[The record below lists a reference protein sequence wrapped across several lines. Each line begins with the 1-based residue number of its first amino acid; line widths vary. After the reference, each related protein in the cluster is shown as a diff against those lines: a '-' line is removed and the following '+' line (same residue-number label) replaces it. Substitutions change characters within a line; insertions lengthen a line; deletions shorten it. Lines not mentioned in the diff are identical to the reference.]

1 MKKIISLILTV
12 CMLFTMVYA
21 VSVTVAAE
29 TTASTTVEDIAV
41 DLSKLYRIGTGIST
55 NMENLTDGDVEIT
68 VSNYTQQMFGSD
80 GKIPSSVLWMG
91 GAIFAVKDDS
101 DNYIILQTGYEYV
114 INIMYDVTA
123 VGTTDTYYQP
133 QIGLARNN
141 HSGNPDQDNGT
152 VIYTAQKR
160 SSIGSYSITYRTTP
174 NGTQPLRL
182 AFGGHGTFNIKS
194 MSIKKVTKTASS
206 AVNMDLTNVD
216 PIVVTNPSYS
226 NLTPATEETPFS
238 IDVNAT
244 YAYNGTLFDG
254 TNTWLNTWTVM
265 YLKTLIPLKLDAE
278 NCLVATQAKNYT
290 IKVEYKVTAT
300 SATATKDYPEIG
312 IVYNNGSSTTA
323 DNGSKVIAAQRIN
336 PTDVGVKKT
345 LTTTVNGISNNN
357 RPLRLALTGKGTFE
371 ISSITITETTNA
383 IAITFVDDGV
393 STFDCIVSGEA
404 LPTPEKTG
412 YSFEGWYSNADF
424 TGAKVEKASANDSTL
439 YAKWVAECTHANKT
453 TTNTATYF
461 KAGVETVVCDDCG
474 ETIST
479 NELPCITTAPVTF
492 NKVVLNPETNQLKV
506 EWEYSDALAI
516 DLSNATTKELVVKF
530 VFGDKEY
537 SVKLDDVDDLGQV
550 LYIEG
555 INAARF
561 AQSFSISLE
570 FVVDTYDTTSLN
582 AAAKLAAV
590 KVSDTIDAS
599 NEKADEYANL
609 IEQIGKVEEAVVD
622 GVGVNSDDFT
632 ADYSKI
638 DIANGTAEIK
648 FIATQDL
655 IDTLKAKAQYNDG
668 RKVTLVITIGEE
680 SHDVTLKELKSKITV
695 KISGLSFDQM
705 YGSISAKLV
714 INYADDAA
722 TDVDTKEV
730 TFNFTDA
737 VNASEL
743 AAAQALKALL
753 G

>member
-1 MKKIISLILTV
+1 MKKIISLVLTV

-21 VSVTVAAE
+21 ACVTASAA

-41 DLSKLYRIGTGIST
+41 DLSKLYRIGTDIT
-55 NMENLTDGDVEIT
+55 ANMENLTDGGVNIT
-68 VSNYTQQMFGSD
+68 VSNYTQQIFGSD
-80 GKIPSSVLWMG
+80 GKIPSSALWMG

-194 MSIKKVTKTASS
+194 MSIKKVIKTASS
-206 AVNMDLTNVD
+206 AVNMDLTNVE
-216 PIVVTNPSYS
+216 PITVTNPSYS

-290 IKVEYKVTAT
+290 IKVEYKVNAT

-439 YAKWVAECTHANKT
+439 YAKWVAVCTHENKKDEIIEA
-453 TTNTATYF
+453 ATYF
-461 KAGVETVVCDDCG
+461 TTGLKNIVCDDC
-474 ETIST
+474 
-479 NELPCITTAPVTF
+479 NEPLEQGVVIPCDTANPVKFGTP
-492 NKVVLNPETNQLKV
+492 VLNPETNELTVNWK
-506 EWEYSDALAI
+506 YSDALATDI
-516 DLSNATTKELVVKF
+516 AKATNKAVKVILVF
-530 VFGDKEY
+530 DEKEY
-537 SVKLDDVDDLGQV
+537 DITLNTVGSLEETLTLQGVNAERFNAEFSVKLEFTVD
-550 LYIEG
+550 
-555 INAARF
+555 
-561 AQSFSISLE
+561 S
-570 FVVDTYDTTSLN
+570 YDTATLN
-582 AAAKLAAV
+582 AVAKSAAV
-590 KVSDTIDAS
+590 KVSDTLDS
-599 NEKADEYANL
+599 TNEKAEAYNKL
-609 IEQIGKVEEAVVD
+609 IEEIGKVENAVVA
-622 GVGVNSDDFT
+622 GEGTGNDDFT
-632 ADYSKI
+632 AGASKV
-638 DIANGTAEIK
+638 DIANGKAEIK
-648 FIATQDL
+648 FVATKAL
-655 IDTLKAKAQYNDG
+655 ID
-668 RKVTLVITIGEE
+668 
-680 SHDVTLKELKSKITV
+680 ELKGK
-695 KISGLSFDQM
+695 
-705 YGSISAKLV
+705 
-714 INYADDAA
+714 ADYNG
-722 TDVDTKEV
+722 TRT
-730 TFNFTDA
+730 T
-737 VNASEL
+737 
-743 AAAQALKALL
+743 
-753 G
+753 